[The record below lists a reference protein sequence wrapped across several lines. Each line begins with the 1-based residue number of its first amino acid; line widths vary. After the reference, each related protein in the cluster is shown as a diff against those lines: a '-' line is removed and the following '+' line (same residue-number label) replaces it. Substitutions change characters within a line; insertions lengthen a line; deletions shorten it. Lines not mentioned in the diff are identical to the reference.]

1 MAPLVTSLSGQSRLI
16 KNCLHDDGT
25 GALPVEPSRQRIL
38 VMEDLQAHRDEI
50 KTALILETRGYEVFF
65 ASNLDEVERLTGEY
79 EILNYVFDIN
89 CGAGREQE
97 GITAAEYIK
106 NRINN
111 NTFVAIFTAA
121 PNPYFKRMALRVGVD
136 AYEEKSGNLHL
147 KFRQI
152 ILKMLNH
159 HISATNAPA
168 LQQSLSLQILQ
179 LQAKEASRDEMGYS
193 YVGTTFAKDI
203 ENYQPNIAVAES
215 PSLEANESQ
224 FQQLLTDPAWVRQNL
239 GKYVAFADGELL
251 RTSRDDTSIARDELL
266 LWLTNSKEYASSNR
280 FFARVE
286 NETRSS
292 NLESIDEP
300 SSFLF
305 DGFSF

>member
-1 MAPLVTSLSGQSRLI
+1 MAPLLTSLSGQSRLI
-16 KNCLHDDGT
+16 KNCLHGDGT
-25 GALPVEPSRQRIL
+25 GALPVEPSMQRIL

-50 KTALILETRGYEVFF
+50 KTALTVETRGYEVFF

-79 EILNYVFDIN
+79 EILYYVFDIN

-111 NTFVAIFTAA
+111 AFVAIFTAA

-168 LQQSLSLQILQ
+168 LQQRLSRQILQ

-224 FQQLLTDPAWVRQNL
+224 FQQLLTDPEWVRQNL

-251 RTSRDDTSIARDELL
+251 RTSSDATSSSRDELL
-266 LWLTNSKEYASSNR
+266 TWLMHSKAYISKNR

-286 NETRSS
+286 NQSCVPEM
-292 NLESIDEP
+292 EPIDEP
-300 SSFLF
+300 ISLLF
-305 DGFSF
+305 EDFGL